1 MPIVV
6 AHMLDVISHSSEQ
19 TQRFGTRLAALLEAG
34 DVLALVGE
42 LGSGKTVFVQ
52 GLAKG
57 LTVQEPVHSPTFVLA
72 NEYRTGRLPLY
83 HIDAYRLGGP
93 QEALEFGLDD
103 YLNASGITVVEWADR
118 ILQALPP
125 EHLLVEFR
133 HVSSTKRGILMR
145 GQGRR
150 YERLVEELKQ
160 NAFGV

>member
-19 TQRFGTRLAALLEAG
+19 TLRFGARLASLLEAG
-34 DVLALVGE
+34 DVLALVGD

-57 LTVQEPVHSPTFVLA
+57 LGVQEQVHSPTFIIA
-72 NEYRTGRLPLY
+72 NEYRSGRLPLF
-83 HIDAYRLGGP
+83 HVDAYRIRSVE
-93 QEALEFGLDD
+93 EALGFGLED
-103 YLNASGITVVEWADR
+103 YLNDYGVTAIEWADR
-118 ILQALPP
+118 ILSALPD

-133 HVSSTKRGILMR
+133 HISNTKRGILMKAH
-145 GQGRR
+145 GKR

>member
-19 TQRFGTRLAALLEAG
+19 TQRFGARLANLLESG
-34 DVLALVGE
+34 DVLGLIGE

-57 LTVQEPVHSPTFVLA
+57 LGVQEPVHSPTFILA
-72 NEYRTGRLPLY
+72 NEYRSGRIPLF
-83 HIDAYRLGGP
+83 HIDAYRVNNAA
-93 QEALEFGLDD
+93 EALGFGLED
-103 YLNASGITVVEWADR
+103 YLNSFGITVVEWADR
-118 ILQALPP
+118 IRQALP
-125 EHLLVEFR
+125 EEQLVVEFR
-133 HVSSTKRGILMR
+133 HVSSTKRGILMK
-145 GQGRR
+145 GQGKR